1 MSTFVPTF
9 PTFPTLKDAVQK
21 ARKLTGSTNSFQ
33 ITDSQIITYMNSFY
47 LYDLPAKFRSLK
59 LKDFYTFTTNV
70 GQATYPFNSEL
81 YTTVDQPCYVDKRE
95 TKFYTDPWQ
104 FYGVNFNWQ
113 QIDTFATGNGT
124 VGATSGVI
132 TGITNATSAVVTSAN
147 HGLVSGISI
156 LINNVVGMTQVNGN
170 TYTITVLTVNT
181 FSLNVNSTAFGI
193 YSSGGNWF
201 TSAYNGFTIAKPLI
215 PSVNNDPGDLVTN
228 PANNLK
234 TGSNLNFP
242 MGRIQ
247 NLLISAN
254 TFDTSTG
261 IGNTQNVTDDGQGN
275 LIQIFQTNTLTGQQ
289 QTQEYGW
296 TYYRQYASATP
307 NSAGGAIINYQTG
320 QISGLSFA
328 QPIPA
333 GTPIK
338 IAYNPKVFSIPLSI
352 LFYQNS
358 FTLAPV
364 PDAGY
369 TVELTCYRQPIKALL
384 AASQNGNPELSE
396 WWEIVAVGAAKKIFE
411 DRLDSD
417 GVMYIDKML
426 KERYDIIETR
436 TYAQLGQKR
445 IYTIYTDQVTYNY
458 ANNGFGVGGFGGV

>member
-9 PTFPTLKDAVQK
+9 PTFPTLADAIAK

-33 ITDSQIITYMNSFY
+33 ITDSQIVTYMNSFY
-47 LYDLPAKFRSLK
+47 SYDLPAKFRSLK

-95 TKFYTDPWQ
+95 TKLYNDPWQ

-124 VGATSGVI
+124 LGASSGVI
-132 TGITNATSAVVTSAN
+132 TNITNATNAVVTSDN
-147 HGLVSGISI
+147 HGLVSGLSI
-156 LINNVVGMTQVNGN
+156 LINNVVGMTQVNGL
-170 TYTITVLTVNT
+170 TFIITVLTVNT
-181 FSLNVNSTAFGI
+181 FALNVNSTAFGVYI
-193 YSSGGNWF
+193 SGGNWF
-201 TSAYNGFTIAKPLI
+201 TSAYNGFTIASPLI
-215 PSVNNDPGDLVTN
+215 PSINNDPGPLITN
-228 PANNLK
+228 EFGQQV
-234 TGSNLNFP
+234 GSNLTFP

-247 NLLISAN
+247 NILISAN
-254 TFDTSTG
+254 TFNANG
-261 IGNTQNVTDDGQGN
+261 VGNTQCVTDDGQGN
-275 LIQIFQTNTLTGQQ
+275 LIQIFQTTGPNQQ
-289 QTQEYGW
+289 QEYGW

-307 NSAGGAIINYQTG
+307 GAPGAATINYQTG
-320 QISGLSFA
+320 QISGLTFA
-328 QPIPA
+328 EPIPA

-338 IAYNPKVFSIPLSI
+338 IAYNPKQFSIPLAI

-369 TVELTCYRQPIKALL
+369 TVELTCYRQPIRAIL
-384 AASQNGNPELSE
+384 AAAQNGNPELSE
-396 WWEIVAVGAAKKIFE
+396 WWEILAVGAAKKIFE

-417 GVMYIDKML
+417 GVVFIDKML

-436 TYAQLGQKR
+436 TYAQIDQQR
-445 IYTIYTDQVTYNY
+445 IDTIYTDQTTYNY
-458 ANNGFGVGGFGGV
+458 SNNGFGAGFGGV